1 MEVNVVDIS
10 LQMVNVVIFDF
21 FSGNRINDDL
31 LVGFLE
37 SFILSLIFLL
47 SLLFELFIDVEVV
60 NLKIIEWILELI
72 GSDVVI
78 LRLLIFDL

>member
-1 MEVNVVDIS
+1 
-10 LQMVNVVIFDF
+10 MVNVFIFDF
-21 FSGNRINDDL
+21 LSGNRINDDL

-47 SLLFELFIDVEVV
+47 SLLLELFIDVEVV

>member
-1 MEVNVVDIS
+1 
-10 LQMVNVVIFDF
+10 MVNVFIFDF
-21 FSGNRINDDL
+21 LSGNRINDDL

-60 NLKIIEWILELI
+60 NLKIIEWILEVI

>member
-1 MEVNVVDIS
+1 
-10 LQMVNVVIFDF
+10 MVNVVIFDF
-21 FSGNRINDDL
+21 LSGNRINDDL

-60 NLKIIEWILELI
+60 NLKIIEWILEVI

>member
-1 MEVNVVDIS
+1 M
-10 LQMVNVVIFDF
+10 NVVIFDF
-21 FSGNRINDDL
+21 LSGNRINDDL

>member
-1 MEVNVVDIS
+1 
-10 LQMVNVVIFDF
+10 MVNVVIFDF
-21 FSGNRINDDL
+21 LSGNRINDDL

>member
-1 MEVNVVDIS
+1 
-10 LQMVNVVIFDF
+10 MVNVVIFDF

-60 NLKIIEWILELI
+60 NLKIIEWILEVI

>member
-1 MEVNVVDIS
+1 
-10 LQMVNVVIFDF
+10 MVNVVIFDF
-21 FSGNRINDDL
+21 LSGNRINDDL

-60 NLKIIEWILELI
+60 NLKIIEWILELF

>member
-1 MEVNVVDIS
+1 
-10 LQMVNVVIFDF
+10 MVNVFIFDF
-21 FSGNRINDDL
+21 LSGNRINDDL

-60 NLKIIEWILELI
+60 YLKIIEWILELI

>member
-1 MEVNVVDIS
+1 
-10 LQMVNVVIFDF
+10 MVNVVIFDF

-60 NLKIIEWILELI
+60 NLKIIEWILELV

>member
-1 MEVNVVDIS
+1 
-10 LQMVNVVIFDF
+10 MVNVVIFDF
-21 FSGNRINDDL
+21 LSGNRINDDL

-60 NLKIIEWILELI
+60 YLKIIEWILEVI

>member
-1 MEVNVVDIS
+1 
-10 LQMVNVVIFDF
+10 MVNVFIFDF
-21 FSGNRINDDL
+21 LSGNRINDDL

>member
-1 MEVNVVDIS
+1 
-10 LQMVNVVIFDF
+10 MVNVVIFDF

>member
-1 MEVNVVDIS
+1 
-10 LQMVNVVIFDF
+10 MVNVVIFDF
-21 FSGNRINDDL
+21 LSGNRINDDL

-60 NLKIIEWILELI
+60 YLKIIEWILELI

>member
-1 MEVNVVDIS
+1 M
-10 LQMVNVVIFDF
+10 NVVIFDF
-21 FSGNRINDDL
+21 LSGNRINDDL

-60 NLKIIEWILELI
+60 NLKIIEWILEVI

>member
-1 MEVNVVDIS
+1 
-10 LQMVNVVIFDF
+10 MVNVVIFNF
-21 FSGNRINDDL
+21 LSGNRINDDL

>member
-1 MEVNVVDIS
+1 
-10 LQMVNVVIFDF
+10 MVNVVIFDF
-21 FSGNRINDDL
+21 LSGNRINDDL

-78 LRLLIFDL
+78 